1 MIRFTA
7 GRMVVGDTI
16 TMNDLL
22 SVYQGNANAMPD
34 EDTFQRKQ
42 RTCVENTSCGDTRI
56 TLYLQQ
62 CHVTN
67 RRRLDSISRQKGA
80 TA

>member
-1 MIRFTA
+1 MIHFTMKY
-7 GRMVVGDTI
+7 MVVGDTI

-22 SVYQGNANAMPD
+22 SVYQGNANAMSD

-42 RTCVENTSCGDTRI
+42 LTRVEGTPCEDARI
-56 TLYLQQ
+56 TLYWQQ
-62 CHVTN
+62 CRITN
-67 RRRLDSISRQKGA
+67 RRRLETISRQKGA